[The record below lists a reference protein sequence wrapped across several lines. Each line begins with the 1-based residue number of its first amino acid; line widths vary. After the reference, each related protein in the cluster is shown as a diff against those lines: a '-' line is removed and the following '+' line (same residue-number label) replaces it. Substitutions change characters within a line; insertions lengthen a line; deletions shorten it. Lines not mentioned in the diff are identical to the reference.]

1 MAAKAEPIA
10 AVDLALGALAKYER
24 PDLEG
29 RLRQARERLL
39 ADHVRVLVAGE
50 FKKGKSMLVNGLVG
64 APVCPVLDDL
74 STAVPTV
81 VRYAE
86 TPTVTLVRVL
96 DGDIAERNTVPLD
109 DIARYATEQGNPG
122 NRERLSQIEIGLP
135 RAVLASGLV
144 LVDTPGVGGLN
155 SVQAA
160 ATASTLPAADAV
172 LLVSDAS
179 QEYTA
184 PELEFLRQAVAVCPN
199 VACVLTKTDM
209 YPEWRTIAE
218 LDRGHLRRAGIDA
231 QLFTVSST
239 MRWHALLAE
248 TDELR
253 AELAAD
259 SGYAPLVGYLRKGV
273 VGKADELA
281 RRSTV
286 HDVLAVTDQVIAS
299 LRTEQAAQENP
310 ESVQQVIR
318 KLSEAEK
325 RATALKERSARWQ
338 QTLTDGVADLNADID
353 YDLRDRLRE
362 IVRDAEEVI
371 QNGGDPTRTWDQFT
385 AWVEQSTAA
394 AGSANYVWATQR
406 ARYLANR
413 VADHFDEER
422 THLLPALR
430 IEPSDSLRSVRGM
443 TLKDN
448 ETWTVGRR
456 LLTGLRGGYSGMLMF
471 GMLGTLV
478 GFTMFNPISIGAALL
493 MGKKTIGDERRRIV
507 QKRQADAKTVLRRYI
522 DDVTFHVAK
531 DSRDMLRGV
540 QRVLRDHFTQ
550 TAEQM
555 KRSLQESLKAAEA
568 SVKSTK
574 AERDA
579 RLSEI
584 GAELSRL
591 EAVQVHVKT
600 LLPPGTGARAA

>member
-1 MAAKAEPIA
+1 
-10 AVDLALGALAKYER
+10 
-24 PDLEG
+24 
-29 RLRQARERLL
+29 
-39 ADHVRVLVAGE
+39 
-50 FKKGKSMLVNGLVG
+50 
-64 APVCPVLDDL
+64 
-74 STAVPTV
+74 
-81 VRYAE
+81 
-86 TPTVTLVRVL
+86 
-96 DGDIAERNTVPLD
+96 
-109 DIARYATEQGNPG
+109 
-122 NRERLSQIEIGLP
+122 
-135 RAVLASGLV
+135 
-144 LVDTPGVGGLN
+144 
-155 SVQAA
+155 
-160 ATASTLPAADAV
+160 
-172 LLVSDAS
+172 
-179 QEYTA
+179 
-184 PELEFLRQAVAVCPN
+184 
-199 VACVLTKTDM
+199 
-209 YPEWRTIAE
+209 
-218 LDRGHLRRAGIDA
+218 
-231 QLFTVSST
+231 
-239 MRWHALLAE
+239 
-248 TDELR
+248 
-253 AELAAD
+253 
-259 SGYAPLVGYLRKGV
+259 
-273 VGKADELA
+273 
-281 RRSTV
+281 
-286 HDVLAVTDQVIAS
+286 
-299 LRTEQAAQENP
+299 
-310 ESVQQVIR
+310 
-318 KLSEAEK
+318 
-325 RATALKERSARWQ
+325 
-338 QTLTDGVADLNADID
+338 
-353 YDLRDRLRE
+353 
-362 IVRDAEEVI
+362 
-371 QNGGDPTRTWDQFT
+371 
-385 AWVEQSTAA
+385 VEQSTAA